1 MLKHMAMVK
10 RGVLLDSL
18 WSYVAEGGQVAVL
31 NDDSGKV
38 EMVRCENIR
47 LVKALR
53 QAKGKAIRYQV
64 DTIGVLV
71 SFNSL

>member
-47 LVKALR
+47 LAKALR
-53 QAKGKAIRYQV
+53 QAKGKAIRY
-64 DTIGVLV
+64 
-71 SFNSL
+71 